1 MEKTT
6 GLRENKKLRTRRQ
19 LAATALELFLE
30 RGFDAVSV
38 ADVAAAAEV
47 SKPTLFRYFPSKEDL
62 VLDRFADHQDEAARI
77 VRDRPAG
84 QTPVGAV
91 RTHFLGALAERDP
104 ITGLCDH
111 PGVLA
116 FQRLLY
122 STASLESR
130 MSHYTDR
137 EEELLAAVLEAE
149 SVRPLAA
156 RLAATHLVAVRHAL
170 GRENYLRMDA
180 GQSADAAYPA
190 AVIDAEEA
198 FAMLA
203 DGLDKTLPGAETET
217 GADPGAKADPRA
229 EAAPGA

>member
-1 MEKTT
+1 MENTT
-6 GLRENKKLRTRRQ
+6 GLRESKKLRTRRQ

-77 VRDRPAG
+77 VRERAPG
-84 QTPVGAV
+84 RTPVGAV
-91 RTHFLGALAERDP
+91 HDHFLAALAERDP

-111 PGVLA
+111 PNVVA
-116 FQRLLY
+116 FQGLMY

-130 MSHYTDR
+130 LAHYTAR
-137 EEELLAAVLEAE
+137 EVELLAAVLEAE
-149 SVRPLAA
+149 SAPPLTA
-156 RLAATHLVAVRHAL
+156 RLAALHLVAVRQEL
-170 GRENYLRMDA
+170 GRENWRRIASGRTADEAYPDA
-180 GQSADAAYPA
+180 VADA
-190 AVIDAEEA
+190 DRA

-203 DGLDKTLPGAETET
+203 DGLD
-217 GADPGAKADPRA
+217 
-229 EAAPGA
+229 AALSRRGL

>member
-1 MEKTT
+1 MDNTT

-77 VRDRPAG
+77 VRDRSPG
-84 QTPVGAV
+84 RKPVGAV
-91 RTHFLGALAERDP
+91 HEHFVAALGERDP

-111 PGVLA
+111 PDVLA

-122 STASLESR
+122 STAGLQTR
-130 MSHYTDR
+130 IAHYGAR
-137 EEELLAAVLEAE
+137 EVELLAAVLEAE
-149 SVRPLAA
+149 SVPPLTA
-156 RLAATHLVAVRHAL
+156 RLASRHLVATRQEL
-170 GRENYLRMDA
+170 GRTNWRRIEA
-180 GQSADAAYPA
+180 GQSADEAHPA
-190 AVIDAEEA
+190 AVADADRA
-198 FAMLA
+198 FGMLA
-203 DGLDKTLPGAETET
+203 GGLDGALPI
-217 GADPGAKADPRA
+217 RA
-229 EAAPGA
+229 T

>member
-1 MEKTT
+1 MENTT

-62 VLDRFADHQDEAARI
+62 VLDRFADHQDEAART
-77 VRDRPAG
+77 VRERPAG

-91 RTHFLGALAERDP
+91 RAHFLAALADRDP

-111 PGVLA
+111 PQVLA

-122 STASLESR
+122 TTASLESR
-130 MSHYTDR
+130 MAHYTDG
-137 EEELLAAVLEAE
+137 EVELLAAVLEAE
-149 SVRPLAA
+149 SVPALPA
-156 RLAATHLVAVRHAL
+156 RLAAIHLIAVRHEL
-170 GRENYLRMDA
+170 GRENWRRLDG
-180 GQSADAAYPA
+180 GQSADAAHPA
-190 AVIDAEEA
+190 AVADAEQA

-203 DGLDKTLPGAETET
+203 DGLDKALPIRPA
-217 GADPGAKADPRA
+217 
-229 EAAPGA
+229 

>member
-77 VRDRPAG
+77 VRERPAG
-84 QTPVGAV
+84 QGPVEAV
-91 RTHFLGALAERDP
+91 HAHFLAALAERDP

-111 PGVLA
+111 PNVLA
-116 FQRLLY
+116 FQGLLY
-122 STASLESR
+122 STASLGSR
-130 MSHYTDR
+130 MAHYTAR
-137 EEELLAAVLEAE
+137 EVELLAAVLEAE
-149 SVRPLAA
+149 SVRPFAA
-156 RLAATHLVAVRHAL
+156 RLAALHLVTVRQEL
-170 GRENYLRMDA
+170 GRGNWRRLDA
-180 GQSADAAYPA
+180 GRSADEVYPE
-190 AVIDAEEA
+190 AVADADLA
-198 FAMLA
+198 FGMLA
-203 DGLDKTLPGAETET
+203 GGLDRGLSIPHA
-217 GADPGAKADPRA
+217 
-229 EAAPGA
+229 

>member
-77 VRDRPAG
+77 VRERPAG
-84 QTPVGAV
+84 QGPVQALHA
-91 RTHFLGALAERDP
+91 HFLEALAERDP

-111 PGVLA
+111 PDVLA
-116 FQRLLY
+116 FQGLLY
-122 STASLESR
+122 STASLGSR
-130 MSHYTDR
+130 MARYTAR
-137 EEELLAAVLEAE
+137 EVELLAAVLEAE
-149 SVRPLAA
+149 SVPPFAA
-156 RLAATHLVAVRHAL
+156 RLAALHLVTVRQEL
-170 GRENYLRMDA
+170 GRGNWRRLDA
-180 GQSADAAYPA
+180 GRSADEVYPE
-190 AVIDAEEA
+190 AVADADLA
-198 FAMLA
+198 FGMLTG
-203 DGLDKTLPGAETET
+203 GLDRGLSISHA
-217 GADPGAKADPRA
+217 
-229 EAAPGA
+229 

>member
-1 MEKTT
+1 MENTT
-6 GLRENKKLRTRRQ
+6 GLRENKKLRTRRH

-84 QTPVGAV
+84 QSPVRAV
-91 RTHFLGALAERDP
+91 HAHFLAALAERDP

-111 PGVLA
+111 PNVLA
-116 FQRLLY
+116 FERLLY

-130 MSHYTDR
+130 LAHYTAR
-137 EEELLAAVLEAE
+137 EVELLAAVFEAE
-149 SVRPLAA
+149 SVPSLAS
-156 RLAATHLVAVRHAL
+156 RLAALHLVTVRQEL
-170 GRENYLRMDA
+170 GRENWRRIDA
-180 GQSADAAYPA
+180 GRSADEAYPD
-190 AVIDAEEA
+190 AVADADLA
-198 FAMLA
+198 FGMLA
-203 DGLDKTLPGAETET
+203 GGLERELPIPGA
-217 GADPGAKADPRA
+217 
-229 EAAPGA
+229 

>member
-1 MEKTT
+1 MDNTT
-6 GLRENKKLRTRRQ
+6 GLRENKKLRTRRR

-77 VRDRPAG
+77 VRDRAAG
-84 QTPVGAV
+84 QGPVAAV
-91 RTHFLGALAERDP
+91 HAHFLEALDRQDP

-111 PGVLA
+111 PDVLA

-130 MSHYTDR
+130 LALYTAR
-137 EEELLAAVLEAE
+137 EVELLAEVLEAE
-149 SVRPLAA
+149 SAPPLTA
-156 RLAATHLVAVRHAL
+156 RLAAMHLVAVRHEL
-170 GRENYLRMDA
+170 GRENWRRIDS
-180 GQSADAAYPA
+180 GQSADEAHPA
-190 AVIDAEEA
+190 AV
-198 FAMLA
+198 A
-203 DGLDKTLPGAETET
+203 D
-217 GADPGAKADPRA
+217 A
-229 EAAPGA
+229 EAAFGMLAGGLDRALPIPTA

>member
-1 MEKTT
+1 MENTT
-6 GLRENKKLRTRRQ
+6 GLRENKKLRTRRR

-84 QTPVGAV
+84 STPVGAV
-91 RTHFLGALAERDP
+91 RAHFLAALAEGDP

-111 PGVLA
+111 PEVVA

-122 STASLESR
+122 TTAGLQSR
-130 MSHYTDR
+130 IGHYTDR
-137 EEELLAAVLEAE
+137 EVELLAAVLEAE
-149 SVRPLAA
+149 AVPPLAA
-156 RLAATHLVAVRHAL
+156 RLAAIHLVTVRQEL
-170 GRENYLRMDA
+170 GRENWRRIEAGLSA
-180 GQSADAAYPA
+180 GQAHEAAVADA
-190 AVIDAEEA
+190 DRA

-203 DGLDKTLPGAETET
+203 DGLDRALPTAPAPTAGA
-217 GADPGAKADPRA
+217 AQ
-229 EAAPGA
+229 

>member
-1 MEKTT
+1 MDNTT
-6 GLRENKKLRTRRQ
+6 GLRENKKLRTRRR

-77 VRDRPAG
+77 VRERPPG
-84 QTPVGAV
+84 QGPVGAV
-91 RTHFLGALAERDP
+91 HAHFLAALDRRDP

-111 PGVLA
+111 PDVLA

-130 MSHYTDR
+130 IALYSAR
-137 EEELLAAVLEAE
+137 EVELLAAVLEAE
-149 SVRPLAA
+149 STPSLTA
-156 RLAATHLVAVRHAL
+156 RLAALHLVTVRQEL
-170 GRENYLRMDA
+170 GRENWRRIDA
-180 GQSADAAYPA
+180 GRSADEAYPA
-190 AVIDAEEA
+190 AVADADGA

-203 DGLDKTLPGAETET
+203 DGLDRALPIRTA
-217 GADPGAKADPRA
+217 
-229 EAAPGA
+229 

>member
-1 MEKTT
+1 MENTT

-91 RTHFLGALAERDP
+91 RAHFLAALAERDP

-122 STASLESR
+122 STAGLESR
-130 MSHYTDR
+130 MAHYTDR
-137 EEELLAAVLEAE
+137 EVELLAAVLEAE
-149 SVRPLAA
+149 SAPPLIA
-156 RLAATHLVAVRHAL
+156 RLAAIHLVAVRHEL
-170 GRENYLRMDA
+170 GRENYRRMDA
-180 GQSADAAYPA
+180 GQSADEAHPA
-190 AVIDAEEA
+190 AVADADRA

-203 DGLDKTLPGAETET
+203 EGLDRALPI
-217 GADPGAKADPRA
+217 
-229 EAAPGA
+229 APAQP